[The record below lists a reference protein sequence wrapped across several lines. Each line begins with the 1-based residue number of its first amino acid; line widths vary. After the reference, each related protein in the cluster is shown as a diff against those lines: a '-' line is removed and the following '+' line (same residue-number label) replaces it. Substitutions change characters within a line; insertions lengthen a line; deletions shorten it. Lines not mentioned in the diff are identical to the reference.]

1 MDTQAPPAAHHV
13 LQDTITQLLQVH
25 PAPMHA
31 QPEHIAGQ
39 GLAAAQLALLAPTNQ
54 MQLKGVVH
62 NVVLEPIA
70 TLKQ

>member
-1 MDTQAPPAAHHV
+1 
-13 LQDTITQLLQVH
+13 
-25 PAPMHA
+25 MHA

-54 MQLKGVVH
+54 MQLKGVAH